1 MTTASFNVRAIA
13 NTSLPSYTAS
23 SPTTGI
29 TVGSNAAALGG
40 GYAFNPGSVSYL
52 LTANANGALTVDGV
66 SVAANDVVLVTQSA
80 VAAGTDAG
88 LFRVYSPG
96 SATTP
101 WLLASLFQNGAQ
113 GQLLSGSLICAGGEG
128 SALHNA
134 VWQLDT
140 TTTWPIIVGT
150 TVQTFRSVVAAG

>member
-66 SVAANDVVLVTQSA
+66 SVAAGDVILVTQSA

-88 LFRVYSPG
+88 LFRVYAPG
-96 SATTP
+96 SASTP
-101 WLLASLFQNGAQ
+101 WVLASYWQNGLNN
-113 GQLLSGSLICAGGEG
+113 QLATGALFNAGEEG
-128 SALHNA
+128 SSLHGA
-134 VWQLDT
+134 VWQCNGPAAAT
-140 TTTWPIIVGT
+140 VTIGT
-150 TVQTFRSVVAAG
+150 SSPTFRSVVAAG